1 MTDLK
6 NTLTPFQDP
15 IIQPNNSTPIH
26 PSIHTHSSL
35 LLLLAYD
42 LRLNTHPM
50 NGLNLIPQRIGHHL
64 MLIEPGLS
72 LKELRLHVELVHL
85 TTGRTVERG
94 VFDYGDGRADL
105 FL

>member
-1 MTDLK
+1 MK
-6 NTLTPFQDP
+6 NTLTPLSRPYNTTQQFYPD
-15 IIQPNNSTPIH
+15 

-35 LLLLAYD
+35 LLLLACD

-64 MLIEPGLS
+64 MLIEPGLT

-85 TTGRTVERG
+85 AAGRTVERG